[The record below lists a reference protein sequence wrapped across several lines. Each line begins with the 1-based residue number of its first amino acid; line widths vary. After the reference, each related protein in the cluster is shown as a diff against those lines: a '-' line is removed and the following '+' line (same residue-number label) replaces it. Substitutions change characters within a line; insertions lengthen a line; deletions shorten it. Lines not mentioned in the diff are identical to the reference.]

1 MEVRARE
8 EHSIVLMVPYY
19 DVARVKKEESDDE
32 ETVVV
37 AKVRVSFSP
46 SRTGQRVLFS
56 KNFSVSFEEC
66 ISNRGSKKV
75 FPFFVD
81 QRGSI

>member
-1 MEVRARE
+1 MQAVRDSERETAEVMEVRARE

-37 AKVRVSFSP
+37 AKVRVSF
-46 SRTGQRVLFS
+46 Q
-56 KNFSVSFEEC
+56 SFRSSLVREE
-66 ISNRGSKKV
+66 
-75 FPFFVD
+75 
-81 QRGSI
+81 

>member
-1 MEVRARE
+1 VQAVRDSERETAEVMEVRARE

-37 AKVRVSFSP
+37 AKVRVSF
-46 SRTGQRVLFS
+46 Q
-56 KNFSVSFEEC
+56 SFRSSLVRE
-66 ISNRGSKKV
+66 
-75 FPFFVD
+75 D
-81 QRGSI
+81 